1 MGDRS
6 TNWAGNITFAAQR
19 LHRPTS
25 LEQLQQLVA
34 ASRRIR
40 SFGTGHSFNPIADCD
55 GDRVSVA
62 DLPPSIEIDA
72 ERSTVTVG
80 GGVRYGELA
89 QHLHREG
96 YGLHNLGSLPHISV
110 AGACATGTH
119 GSGVTNGNLATAV
132 SAIELVTASGDL
144 ATIERGSPD
153 FPGSVIALG
162 LLGVVTRVTL
172 DVQPTFDVAQYV
184 YDDLPFAGARANL
197 EALFGA
203 AYSVSLFTN
212 WRDPV
217 VNQVWLKHRVD
228 ETRQPDAVGERWLE
242 GLDARVA
249 DGPRHPVPG
258 VDTVSCTEQGG
269 VPGAWHERLPHFKL
283 SYAPSFGEE
292 LQSEYFV
299 SRASAADA
307 LSAVYSIR
315 ELISP
320 VLLIS
325 ELRTIAADEM
335 WISPS
340 YQRDS
345 MAIHFTWVMDP
356 AAIAPVLTAIEE
368 QLAPFAAR
376 PHWGKVFSTS
386 PDVVKSLYD
395 RLPDFSA
402 LATRFDPAGKFRNE
416 FVDRYIR

>member
-1 MGDRS
+1 MGNQS

-25 LEQLQQLVA
+25 IEQLQQIVA
-34 ASRRIR
+34 GSRRIR
-40 SFGTGHSFNPIADCD
+40 AFGTGHSFNPIADCD

-62 DLPPSIEIDA
+62 DLPPSVEIDV

-80 GGVRYGELA
+80 GGIRYGDLA
-89 QHLHREG
+89 QHLHQAG
-96 YGLHNLGSLPHISV
+96 YGLHNLGSLPHISI

-132 SAIELVTASGDL
+132 RAVELVTASGDL
-144 ATIERGSPD
+144 TTIERGSPD

-162 LLGVVTRVTL
+162 LLGVVARVTL
-172 DVQPTFDVAQYV
+172 DIVPAFEVAQYI
-184 YDDLPFAGARANL
+184 YDDLPFATTNPNL
-197 EALFGA
+197 EAIFA
-203 AYSVSLFTN
+203 SAYSVSLFTN
-212 WRDPV
+212 WHDPV
-217 VNQVWLKHRVD
+217 VNQVWLKHRLD
-228 ETRQPDAVGERWLE
+228 EKTQPDVVSTGWLE
-242 GLDARVA
+242 ELGARPA

-258 VDTVSCTEQGG
+258 VDPVSCTDQGG

-283 SYAPSFGEE
+283 SFAPSFGEE

-299 SRASAADA
+299 PRESGADA
-307 LSAVYSIR
+307 LRAVHSIR

-320 VLLIS
+320 ILLIS
-325 ELRTIAADEM
+325 ELRAVAADELWM
-335 WISPS
+335 SPS

-345 MAIHFTWVMDP
+345 LAIHFTWVRDP
-356 AAIAPVLTAIEE
+356 AAVAPVLTAIEE

-376 PHWGKVFSTS
+376 PHWGKVFSTE
-386 PDVVKSLYD
+386 PAVVRSLYD

-416 FVDRYIR
+416 FVDRYIP